1 MRSIGYFT
9 YDPSTPNSATSLAK
23 AYEDFCARGGHIPTA
38 CFAEDATVDGHP
50 KWDEMVQ
57 QIEDSGLGYLILV
70 PSSVHLGPTLQEKIT
85 RVLDLDELSCQMVCD
100 DPEYPD
106 PLQNAV
112 RAQSSSNSRGER
124 IREGMRAKAAKG
136 LGLGK
141 PPFGYK
147 IIYDSTFRVVEPEA
161 VIVRLMY
168 DRYATDGGGVRA
180 VASWLN
186 DAGHR
191 TRRGQLWSM
200 VTVRD
205 ILRNTSY
212 IGTYRRFGLRL
223 PASYQAIVDR
233 DIFRKVQEKMQS
245 RSPVRRNP
253 KGAPFLLSGIIY
265 CGHCGQRM
273 MGVRRRQMWRRK
285 DGERARAEY
294 SYYQCQ
300 SRINRNQCE
309 YRTVNGPELEEAV
322 MHQLKQLLADTREE
336 AMSGVV
342 SSERSAEVR
351 HEILSRATRI
361 SKRYQT
367 VVERA
372 AAGGL
377 TMAQLR
383 AVTVESE
390 AGIQATK
397 AQLALLDGGSEG
409 VRQLAESSHERLLY
423 LWEDIDIGEQ
433 QEVLRTL
440 VAKITVKDRLPV
452 VELLPS

>member
-1 MRSIGYFT
+1 
-9 YDPSTPNSATSLAK
+9 
-23 AYEDFCARGGHIPTA
+23 
-38 CFAEDATVDGHP
+38 
-50 KWDEMVQ
+50 
-57 QIEDSGLGYLILV
+57 
-70 PSSVHLGPTLQEKIT
+70 
-85 RVLDLDELSCQMVCD
+85 
-100 DPEYPD
+100 
-106 PLQNAV
+106 
-112 RAQSSSNSRGER
+112 
-124 IREGMRAKAAKG
+124 
-136 LGLGK
+136 
-141 PPFGYK
+141 
-147 IIYDSTFRVVEPEA
+147 
-161 VIVRLMY
+161 LMY
-168 DRYATDGGGVRA
+168 DRYATEDGGVRA

-223 PASYQAIVDR
+223 PSSYQAIVDR
-233 DIFRKVQEKMQS
+233 ELFRKVQEKMQG

-253 KGAPFLLSGIIY
+253 KGIPFLLSGIIY

-300 SRINRNQCE
+300 SRVNRNQCE
-309 YRTVNGPELEEAV
+309 YRTTNALELEKAV
-322 MHQLKQLLADTREE
+322 LHQLKQRLADAPEQ
-336 AMSGVV
+336 AMSATVN
-342 SSERSAEVR
+342 SERSDEMR
-351 HEILSRATRI
+351 HQIVSRATRI
-361 SKRYQT
+361 TKRYQT

-383 AVTVESE
+383 AATVESE
-390 AGIQATK
+390 AGIHATK
-397 AQLALLDGGSEG
+397 AELALLDAGEEG
-409 VRQLAESSHERLLY
+409 VRQLAESSRERLAY
-423 LWEDIDIGEQ
+423 LWEDLDIVEQ

-440 VAKITVKDRLPV
+440 VAKVTVKNRLPV
-452 VELLPS
+452 VELVPS